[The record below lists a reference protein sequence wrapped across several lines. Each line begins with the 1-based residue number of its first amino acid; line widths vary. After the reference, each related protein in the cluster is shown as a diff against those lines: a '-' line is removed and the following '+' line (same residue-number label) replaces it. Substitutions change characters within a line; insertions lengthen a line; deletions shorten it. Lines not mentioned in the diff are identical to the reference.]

1 MLRKI
6 FRKWRSEKPTELLV
20 LIALRAEIE
29 RKNISYPFDDID
41 VGYDMAIDEVLEL
54 VDEAINNITSNN
66 DVDYSGGL

>member
-6 FRKWRSEKPTELLV
+6 FRKWRSEKPTELSV

-29 RKNISYPFDDID
+29 RKNISYPFDDRD

-54 VDEAINNITSNN
+54 IDEAINNITSNN

>member
-6 FRKWRSEKPTELLV
+6 FRKWRSEKPAELVV